1 MGGQQ
6 RAQEVV
12 QKKKSVSSLVSS
24 PANIWTRRMTGIRR
38 TDRTGSSAYCDFLKT
53 QTTVGEIINFLNQ
66 ELRSYFENQ
75 NSYFVVTQPRRAVT
89 QKCILRPAE
98 HTAEVSSSQF
108 LFTSPA
114 TNLLHQP
121 AKVSEMESEEGK
133 MRGGRSRPTSYRQEF
148 WSCFFAFVIW
158 CNWASALKGH
168 MK

>member
-66 ELRSYFENQ
+66 ELRSYFWKPELLLRRD
-75 NSYFVVTQPRRAVT
+75 SASESRDSEMYSKTSRAHSWSVVVTISFYITRDQFVTSTGEGQRNGIGRRKNERR
-89 QKCILRPAE
+89 QK
-98 HTAEVSSSQF
+98 SSDELQAGVLV
-108 LFTSPA
+108 LFFCVCD
-114 TNLLHQP
+114 L
-121 AKVSEMESEEGK
+121 M
-133 MRGGRSRPTSYRQEF
+133 
-148 WSCFFAFVIW
+148 
-158 CNWASALKGH
+158 
-168 MK
+168 